1 LWRAR
6 ADVSVGEVATSGRV
20 DERRRSSAAHVR
32 AILDNTLD
40 AVIALDGVGRVT
52 FWNPQAEQ
60 TFGIPREQA
69 IDRSLAEMILPEA
82 ERAVFAGILSRL
94 TGVEGEANLRL
105 EMEAR
110 RADGTTF
117 PLELTITAVPDGGD
131 FSFSAFARDITQ
143 RKHDDRERERLLTD
157 AERARTQAE
166 AASRVKDEFL
176 STLSHELRTPLTA
189 IVGWTYLLRG
199 GRLDEATATRG
210 LEAIE
215 RNAAAQAQVI
225 SDILDLSRMVGA
237 MFRLNVRT
245 LQLAPVVAAA
255 IEPLM
260 PAATA
265 KSLRIQTVLDP
276 SAGLV
281 AGDPDRLRQ
290 IVWNLVSNAVK
301 FTPRAGRI
309 TVRVE
314 RDAPTGVRLVVEDTG
329 EGISRDFLP
338 HVFERF
344 RQGDSSNTRSHGG
357 LGLGLAVARHLVEL
371 HGGTIDARSEGEGR
385 GATFTVTLP
394 IVDPAQLPP
403 AAPAPLLEPAQT
415 TSLMADA
422 PDLRGVRVLVVDD
435 GEDVREVV
443 SAVLAHC
450 GAEVQAVGTA
460 GEALYALAE
469 FAPDVLVSEV
479 EMRGETGFSLIQ
491 KVRALPADRGGRVPA
506 AALSAYSRT
515 DDRVQALLAG
525 FQIHVPKPIQPTELV
540 AVVASLAA
548 RARDESKT

>member
-1 LWRAR
+1 MTA
-6 ADVSVGEVATSGRV
+6 SGRV

-32 AILDNTLD
+32 SILDNTLD
-40 AVIALDGVGRVT
+40 AVIAIDGEGRVT

-69 IDRSLAEMILPEA
+69 IDRSLAEVILPEE
-82 ERAVFAGILSRL
+82 ERAVFAGILSRVAG
-94 TGVEGEANLRL
+94 TDGEANLRL
-105 EMEAR
+105 ELEAR

-117 PLELTITAVPDGGD
+117 PLELTITAIPDGGD
-131 FSFSAFARDITQ
+131 LSFSAFARDITQ
-143 RKHDDRERERLLTD
+143 RKRGDRERERLLAE

-166 AASRVKDEFL
+166 TASRVKDEFL

-199 GRLDEATATRG
+199 GRLDEATASRG
-210 LEAIE
+210 LDAIE
-215 RNAAAQAQVI
+215 RNAAAQARVI

-237 MFRLNVRT
+237 KFRLNIRT

-255 IEPLM
+255 IEPLI

-265 KSLRIQTVLDP
+265 KNLRIQTVLDP

-301 FTPRAGRI
+301 FTPRSGRVTI
-309 TVRVE
+309 RVE
-314 RDAPTGVRLVVEDTG
+314 RDPPTGVRLVVEDTG
-329 EGISRDFLP
+329 AGISREFLP

-394 IVDPAQLPP
+394 IADPAQLPP
-403 AAPAPLLEPAQT
+403 AAPAPVGEPRQT

-435 GEDVREVV
+435 GEDVRDVV
-443 SAVLAHC
+443 SAVLGQC

-460 GEALYALAE
+460 GEALEALAQ

-548 RARDESKT
+548 RARDESKPQG

>member
-1 LWRAR
+1 MKA
-6 ADVSVGEVATSGRV
+6 SGRV

-32 AILDNTLD
+32 SILDNTLD
-40 AVIALDGVGRVT
+40 AVIALDGEGRVT

-69 IDRSLAEMILPEA
+69 IDRSLAEVILPEE

-94 TGVEGEANLRL
+94 TGTDGEANLRL
-105 EMEAR
+105 ELEAR
-110 RADGTTF
+110 RADGTAF
-117 PLELTITAVPDGGD
+117 PLELTITAIPDGGD

-143 RKHDDRERERLLTD
+143 RKHDDRERERLLAD

-166 AASRVKDEFL
+166 TASRVKDEFL

-199 GRLDEATATRG
+199 GRLDEATASRG
-210 LEAIE
+210 LDAIE
-215 RNAAAQAQVI
+215 RNAAAQARVI

-237 MFRLNVRT
+237 KFRLNIRT

-255 IEPLM
+255 IEPLI
-260 PAATA
+260 PAASA
-265 KSLRIQTVLDP
+265 KNLRIQTVLDP

-301 FTPRAGRI
+301 FTPRSGRV

-314 RDAPTGVRLVVEDTG
+314 RDPPTGVRLVVEDTG
-329 EGISRDFLP
+329 AGIPREFLP

-394 IVDPAQLPP
+394 IADPAQLPP
-403 AAPAPLLEPAQT
+403 AAPAPVREPTPT

-443 SAVLAHC
+443 SAVLGQC

-460 GEALYALAE
+460 GEALEALAQ

-548 RARDESKT
+548 RAGDESKPQG